1 MQEQDAL
8 DFYERVTQ
16 GTTQKKII
24 SLEHRSGATLEG
36 VEVHPVDK
44 RTLASVISRLPEEMF
59 DAVEEADTAAE
70 AEENME
76 EEANLSL
83 SAVTEDTVDAFEDL
97 CLNSLNHPDMP
108 KPHMESV
115 IRNLNFEMLFNLGT
129 EVIDMSAES
138 DGAVMDFHE
147 QR

>member
-1 MQEQDAL
+1 
-8 DFYERVTQ
+8 
-16 GTTQKKII
+16 
-24 SLEHRSGATLEG
+24 
-36 VEVHPVDK
+36 
-44 RTLASVISRLPEEMF
+44 
-59 DAVEEADTAAE
+59 
-70 AEENME
+70 ME